1 MVWVYVVV
9 MTLTSP
15 ITKDSNFIVHSPNMA
30 FKTEEV
36 CQHWREFDMTRLYKT
51 RPDENAKAVSQCFSL
66 PFKLEGTKS

>member
-15 ITKDSNFIVHSPNMA
+15 VTKDSNFIVHSPNMA

-36 CQHWREFDMTRLYKT
+36 CQEWRAFDMTRLYKS
-51 RPDENAKAVSQCFSL
+51 RPDEGAKAVSLCISL
-66 PFKLEGTKS
+66 PFNIDIES

>member
-36 CQHWREFDMTRLYKT
+36 CQHWREFDMTRLYKS
-51 RPDENAKAVSQCFSL
+51 RPNEGAKAVSLCVPL
-66 PFKLEGTKS
+66 PFNIDIES